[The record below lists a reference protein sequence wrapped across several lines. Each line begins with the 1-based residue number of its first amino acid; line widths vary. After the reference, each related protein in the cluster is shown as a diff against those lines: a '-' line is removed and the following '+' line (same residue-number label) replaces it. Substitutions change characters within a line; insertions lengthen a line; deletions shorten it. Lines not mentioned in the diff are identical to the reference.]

1 MVGRVARKLRSVCRT
16 PAFVLVWFA
25 PTWLLL
31 GLARL
36 AILRLSHKR
45 LAKAYGH
52 DFGADAWLA
61 LATPRQLHRAYRIRQ
76 VVALAVKY
84 SPWVANCFP
93 QALVARLLLG
103 IYGIPYTLFFGVR
116 RSADVQGDIDAHAWV
131 MTGGLPVTGGAS
143 FGEFT
148 VVRMFANHAPMTGQD
163 A

>member
-1 MVGRVARKLRSVCRT
+1 MAGRVARKLRSVCRT
-16 PAFVLVWFA
+16 PAFVLFWLG

-45 LAKAYGH
+45 LATAYG
-52 DFGADAWLA
+52 DDCGADAWLA
-61 LATPRQLHRAYRIRQ
+61 LATPRQRHRAYRIRQ
-76 VVALAVKY
+76 VVALAVRY
-84 SPWVANCFP
+84 SPWVANCYP

-103 IYGIPYTLFFGVR
+103 VYGIPYTLFFGVR
-116 RSADVQGDIDAHAWV
+116 RSADAQRDIDAHAWV
-131 MTGGLPVTGGAS
+131 MTGSLPVTGGAS

-148 VVRMFANHAPMTGQD
+148 VVRMFANRAPMTDQG